1 MCISLIHWCI
11 PDIWSYFHLA
21 FSHYVSWKMHEI
33 KNKISCPEKKIIVAP
48 RTISGVRKGY
58 WRELLPHTRRVR
70 FYTLAYPSLCN
81 VSVYWK
87 ALLTVFSVL
96 SSLFAVAAVSGV
108 MYVCIHGAANLL
120 QLNAETAAPY
130 CIMFSCGKQVDCC
143 WIVIV
148 DSGWH
153 RLYKLLTY
161 AVLLR
166 MNVCVNFTTT
176 TSLF

>member
-1 MCISLIHWCI
+1 MY
-11 PDIWSYFHLA
+11 PDTCMKFKKNFL
-21 FSHYVSWKMHEI
+21 SWKE
-33 KNKISCPEKKIIVAP
+33 NNCCSQDYFWCQEGLLA
-48 RTISGVRKGY
+48 RTAATH
-58 WRELLPHTRRVR
+58 PRRVP

-81 VSVYWK
+81 VNVYWK

-130 CIMFSCGKQVDCC
+130 CIVFSCGKQVDCC
-143 WIVIV
+143 WTVIV